1 MADLVKAKKAIHGTM
16 RLKTAK
22 LLFNQPVDPEA
33 LGLTDYFD
41 IVKQPMDL
49 GTILERLNDDD
60 FYSNAAEV
68 ISRIPTIKMKMSD

>member
-1 MADLVKAKKAIHGTM
+1 MADLTKAKKAIQGTM
-16 RLKTAK
+16 RHKAAK
-22 LLFNQPVDPEA
+22 VLFNQPVDPEA

-60 FYSNAAEV
+60 YYSNSAEV
-68 ISRIPTIKMKMSD
+68 D